1 MLREFENFYL
11 AIWVNDSPR
20 MNTYASAHDQI
31 KAVRDGK
38 SSSRQLVEAA
48 LDRIENID
56 SSGYEL
62 NSVLAL
68 APRARENAEHIDV
81 TLPLAGLPLLIKD
94 NIEAVGLPGTA
105 GSLALAKYP
114 VERDSPIVS
123 RLRAAGAQIIG
134 ATNLSEWANIRSTN
148 STSGWSGVGG
158 LTANPWKHA
167 HSAGGSSSGSG
178 AAISAGLVSLAV
190 GTETDGSIVCPASL
204 NGCVGIKPT
213 VGSVPRIEVIPISV
227 SQDSPGSMARTVQD
241 AALLLEVMMGRSGL
255 VHATWEKSALKVGV
269 VKSWLTTHPGTD
281 AIFDAALT
289 QLAKSG
295 ITLIDVDLAE
305 PDKTVGDDELHVLL
319 HELVDDLASYFSVR
333 SDSKLSS
340 LADVVRF
347 NRENANTELQYFGQE
362 LFEQAL
368 ELGGRGREYVEKRAR
383 NLAWAEKT
391 LALGLDGVDV
401 LIGAT
406 YSPTWVS
413 TLGKGDDFSKS
424 SWITLAPAIAGTPI
438 GCLPMGFTDGLPVG
452 MGIVSRRN
460 DEARLITAMA
470 QIERSL
476 ALGILEPTFI
486 K

>member
-1 MLREFENFYL
+1 MLLGFVSFYL
-11 AIWVNDSPR
+11 DTWVNDFR

-31 KAVRDGK
+31 NAVRDGK
-38 SSSRQLVEAA
+38 SSSRQLVEAS
-48 LDRIENID
+48 LNRIESID

-68 APRARENAEHIDV
+68 VPRARENGEHIDP

-105 GSLALAKYP
+105 GSLALSRYP

-123 RLRAAGAQIIG
+123 RLRAAGANIIG
-134 ATNLSEWANIRSTN
+134 ATNLSEWANIRSTM

-158 LTANPWKHA
+158 LTANPWKHI

-213 VGSVPRIEVIPISV
+213 VGSVSRTGVIPISA

-241 AALLLEVMMGRSGL
+241 SALLLEVMMGTSGL
-255 VHATWEKSALKVGV
+255 VNAALERRSLKIGV
-269 VKSWLTTHPGTD
+269 VKSWLTTHEGTD
-281 AIFDAALT
+281 ALFDGVLT
-289 QLAKSG
+289 QLSKSG
-295 ITLIDVDLAE
+295 ITLVEVDLSA
-305 PDKTVGDDELHVLL
+305 PDESVGEDELHVLL
-319 HELVDDLASYFSVR
+319 HELVDDLAAYFSIR
-333 SDSKLSS
+333 CDSKLSS

-347 NRENANTELQYFGQE
+347 NAENADTELQYFAQE
-362 LFEQAL
+362 LFDQAL
-368 ELGGRGREYVEKRAR
+368 ELGGRGIEYAEKRAR
-383 NLAWAEKT
+383 NLVWAEES
-391 LALGLDGVDV
+391 LALGLNGVDA

-406 YSPTWVS
+406 YSPAWVS
-413 TLGKGDDFSKS
+413 TLGKGEDFSKS
-424 SWITLAPAIAGTPI
+424 SWITTAPAIAGTPI
-438 GCLPMGFTDGLPVG
+438 GCLPMGITDGLPVG
-452 MGIVSRRN
+452 IGVVSRRN
-460 DEARLITAMA
+460 DEARLISAMA

>member
-1 MLREFENFYL
+1 
-11 AIWVNDSPR
+11 

-31 KAVRDGK
+31 LAVRDGK
-38 SSSRQLVEAA
+38 SSSRQLVDAS
-48 LDRIENID
+48 LDRIGSID

-68 APRARENAEHIDV
+68 STDARENAEYIDA
-81 TLPLAGLPLLIKD
+81 TLPLAGLPILIKD

-105 GSLALAKYP
+105 GSLALSRYP

-123 RLRAAGAQIIG
+123 RLRAAGANIIG
-134 ATNLSEWANIRSTN
+134 ATNLSEWANIRSTK
-148 STSGWSGVGG
+148 STSGWSSVGG
-158 LTANPWKHA
+158 LTANPWKHV

-213 VGSVPRIEVIPISV
+213 VGSVPRMGVIPISA

-241 AALLLEVMMGRSGL
+241 SALLLEVMMGASGL
-255 VHATWEKSALKVGV
+255 VNATLDGRSLKIGV
-269 VKSWLTTHPGTD
+269 VKSWLTTHEGTD
-281 AIFDAALT
+281 ALFDDVLT
-289 QLAKSG
+289 QLGKSG
-295 ITLIDVDLAE
+295 ITLIDVDLQT
-305 PDKTVGDDELHVLL
+305 PDESVGEDEVHVLL
-319 HELVDDLASYFSVR
+319 HELVDDLASYFSIR
-333 SDSKLSS
+333 CDLKLSS

-347 NRENANTELQYFGQE
+347 NAENADTELQYFAHE

-368 ELGGRGREYVEKRAR
+368 ALGGRGIEYAEKRAR

-401 LIGAT
+401 LIGTT
-406 YSPTWVS
+406 YSPAWVS
-413 TLGKGDDFSKS
+413 RLGKGDDFSKS
-424 SWITLAPAIAGTPI
+424 SWITTAPAIAGSPI
-438 GCLPMGFTDGLPVG
+438 GCLPMGITDGLPVG
-452 MGIVSRRN
+452 IGVVSRRD

-470 QIERSL
+470 QIESSL

>member
-1 MLREFENFYL
+1 
-11 AIWVNDSPR
+11 
-20 MNTYASAHDQI
+20 MNTYTSAHDQI
-31 KAVRDGK
+31 RAVRDGK
-38 SSSRQLVEAA
+38 SSSRQLVEAS
-48 LDRIENID
+48 LDRIESID
-56 SSGYEL
+56 SYGYEL

-68 APRARENAEHIDV
+68 STDARENAEHID
-81 TLPLAGLPLLIKD
+81 TALPLAGLPIFIKD

-105 GSLALAKYP
+105 GSLALTQYP
-114 VERDSPIVS
+114 VERDSTIVT
-123 RLRAAGAQIIG
+123 RLRAAGANIIG
-134 ATNLSEWANIRSTN
+134 ATNLSEWANIRSTK

-158 LTANPWKHA
+158 LTANPWKHV

-213 VGSVPRIEVIPISV
+213 VGSVPRLGVIPISS

-241 AALLLEVMMGRSGL
+241 SALLLEVMMGRSGL
-255 VHATWEKSALKVGV
+255 VNATLERRSLKIGV
-269 VKSWLTTHPGTD
+269 VKSWLTTHEGTD
-281 AIFDAALT
+281 ALLDGVLT
-289 QLAKSG
+289 QLGKSG
-295 ITLIDVDLAE
+295 ITLVDVDLPS
-305 PDKTVGDDELHVLL
+305 PDESIGEDEVHVLL
-319 HELVDDLASYFSVR
+319 HELVDDLASYFSIR
-333 SDSKLSS
+333 CDSKLSS

-347 NRENANTELQYFGQE
+347 NSENADTELQYFAHE

-368 ELGGRGREYVEKRAR
+368 ELGGRGIEYVEKRAR

-406 YSPTWVS
+406 YSPAWVS
-413 TLGKGDDFSKS
+413 RLGEGDDFSRS
-424 SWITLAPAIAGTPI
+424 SWITTAPAIAGTPI
-438 GCLPMGFTDGLPVG
+438 GCLPMGITDGLPVG
-452 MGIVSRRN
+452 IGVVSRRN

-470 QIERSL
+470 QIESSL

>member
-1 MLREFENFYL
+1 
-11 AIWVNDSPR
+11 
-20 MNTYASAHDQI
+20 MNTYTSAHDQI

-38 SSSRQLVEAA
+38 SSARQLVEAS
-48 LDRIENID
+48 LDRIESLD

-68 APRARENAEHIDV
+68 STDARENAEHIDI
-81 TLPLAGLPLLIKD
+81 TLPLAGLPIFVKD

-105 GSLALAKYP
+105 GSLALSRYP
-114 VERDSPIVS
+114 VERDSTIVS
-123 RLRAAGAQIIG
+123 RLRAAGANIIG
-134 ATNLSEWANIRSTN
+134 ATNLSEWANIRSTK

-158 LTANPWKHA
+158 LTANPWKHV

-213 VGSVPRIEVIPISV
+213 VGSVPRLGVVPISA

-241 AALLLEVMMGRSGL
+241 SALLLEVMMGTPGL
-255 VHATWEKSALKVGV
+255 VNATLERRSLKIGV
-269 VKSWLTTHPGTD
+269 VKSWLTTDEGTD
-281 AIFDAALT
+281 ALFDGVLA
-289 QLAKSG
+289 QLSKSG
-295 ITLIDVDLAE
+295 ITLVDVDLPA
-305 PDKTVGDDELHVLL
+305 PDESIGEDEVHVLL
-319 HELVDDLASYFSVR
+319 HELVDDLASYFSIR
-333 SDSKLSS
+333 CDSKLSS

-347 NRENANTELQYFGQE
+347 NVENANTELRYFAHE

-368 ELGGRGREYVEKRAR
+368 ELGGRGIEYAEKRAR
-383 NLAWAEKT
+383 NLVWAEKT
-391 LALGLDGVDV
+391 LALGLDGVDI

-406 YSPTWVS
+406 YSPAWVS
-413 TLGKGDDFSKS
+413 RLGEGDDFSKS
-424 SWITLAPAIAGTPI
+424 SWITTAPAIAGTPI
-438 GCLPMGFTDGLPVG
+438 GCLPMGITDGLPVG
-452 MGIVSRRN
+452 IGVVSRRN

-470 QIERSL
+470 QIESSL

>member
-1 MLREFENFYL
+1 MLPAFVNFYL
-11 AIWVNDSPR
+11 AIWVNDSR
-20 MNTYASAHDQI
+20 MNSYSSAHDQI
-31 KAVRDGK
+31 ISVREGK
-38 SSSRQLVEAA
+38 SSPRHLAEAS
-48 LDRIENID
+48 LDRIESVD
-56 SSGYEL
+56 SSGYKL

-68 APRARENAEHIDV
+68 APRSQEYAEHIDI
-81 TLPLAGLPLLIKD
+81 TLPLAGLPIFIKD

-105 GSLALAKYP
+105 GSLALTKYP
-114 VERDSPIVS
+114 VMRDSPIVS
-123 RLRAAGAQIIG
+123 RLRAAGANVIG

-148 STSGWSGVGG
+148 STSGWSGAGG
-158 LTANPWKHA
+158 LTANPWKHI

-213 VGSVPRIEVIPISV
+213 VGSVPRLGVIPISA
-227 SQDSPGSMARTVQD
+227 SQDSPGAMARTVYD
-241 AALLLEVMMGRSGL
+241 SALLLEVMMGTSGL
-255 VHATWEKSALKVGV
+255 VNASLEKSSLKIGV
-269 VKSWLTTHPGTD
+269 VKSWLTDHEGTD
-281 AIFDAALT
+281 ALFDGAVA
-289 QLAKSG
+289 QLGNSG
-295 ITLIDVDLAE
+295 ITLVDVDLPA
-305 PDKTVGDDELHVLL
+305 PDESVGEDELHVLL
-319 HELVDDLASYFSVR
+319 HELVDDLASYFSIR
-333 SDSKLSS
+333 CDSKLSS
-340 LADVVRF
+340 LADVLRF
-347 NRENANTELQYFGQE
+347 NRENADTELQYFAQE

-368 ELGGRGREYVEKRAR
+368 ELGGRGPGYAEKRAR

-406 YSPTWVS
+406 YSPAWVS

-424 SWITLAPAIAGTPI
+424 SWITTAPAIAGTPI
-438 GCLPMGFTDGLPVG
+438 GCLPMGITDGLPVG
-452 MGIVSRRN
+452 IGVVSRRN

-470 QIERSL
+470 QIESSL

>member
-1 MLREFENFYL
+1 MRPGFGSFCLV
-11 AIWVNDSPR
+11 IWVNDSPR
-20 MNTYASAHDQI
+20 MNSYASAHHQI
-31 KAVRDGK
+31 NEVRDGK
-38 SSSRQLVEAA
+38 NSSRQLVEASLA
-48 LDRIENID
+48 RIESLD
-56 SSGYEL
+56 SSGYQL

-68 APRARENAEHIDV
+68 APRVLENAEQIDP
-81 TLPLAGLPLLIKD
+81 TLPLAGLPILIKD

-105 GSLALAKYP
+105 GSLALATYP
-114 VERDSPIVS
+114 VVRDSTIVS
-123 RLRAAGAQIIG
+123 RLRAAGANIIG
-134 ATNLSEWANIRSTN
+134 ATNLSEWANIRSTK

-158 LTANPWKHA
+158 LTANPWKNV

-213 VGSVPRIEVIPISV
+213 VGSVPRDGIIPISA

-241 AALLLEVMMGRSGL
+241 SALLLEVMMGTSGL
-255 VHATWEKSALKVGV
+255 VNATSDRRSLKIGV
-269 VKSWLTTHPGTD
+269 VKSWLTTHEGTD
-281 AIFDAALT
+281 ALFDGALT
-289 QLAKSG
+289 NLSKSG
-295 ITLIDVDLAE
+295 ITLVDVELSA
-305 PDKTVGDDELHVLL
+305 PDESIGADELHVLL
-319 HELVDDLASYFSVR
+319 HELIDDLASYFSIR
-333 SDSKLSS
+333 CDSKLSS
-340 LADVVRF
+340 LADVLRF
-347 NRENANTELQYFGQE
+347 NNENADTELQYFAHE
-362 LFEQAL
+362 LLEQAL
-368 ELGGRGREYVEKRAR
+368 ELGGRGIEYGEKRAR

-406 YSPTWVS
+406 YSPAWVS
-413 TLGKGDDFSKS
+413 RLGKGDDFSLS
-424 SWITLAPAIAGTPI
+424 SWITTAPAIAGTPI
-438 GCLPMGFTDGLPVG
+438 GCLPMGNTDGLPVG
-452 MGIVSRRN
+452 MGVVSRRN

>member
-1 MLREFENFYL
+1 
-11 AIWVNDSPR
+11 
-20 MNTYASAHDQI
+20 MNTYASAHYQL
-31 KAVRDGK
+31 KAVREGR

-48 LDRIENID
+48 LDRIESVD

-68 APRARENAEHIDV
+68 SNDARENAEHSDA
-81 TLPLAGLPLLIKD
+81 TLPLAGLPILIKD

-105 GSLALAKYP
+105 GSMALSGYP

-123 RLRAAGAQIIG
+123 RLRAAGANIIG
-134 ATNLSEWANIRSTN
+134 STNLSEWANIRSTK
-148 STSGWSGVGG
+148 STSGWSAVGG
-158 LTANPWKHA
+158 LTANPWNHA

-178 AAISAGLVSLAV
+178 AAIAAGLVSLAI

-213 VGSVPRIEVIPISV
+213 VGSVPRMGVVPISA

-241 AALLLEVMMGRSGL
+241 AALLLEVMTGTSGL
-255 VHATWEKSALKVGV
+255 VEATLDRRSLKIGV
-269 VKSWLTTHPGTD
+269 VKSWLTTHEGTD
-281 AIFDAALT
+281 QLFYGVLDQLT
-289 QLAKSG
+289 KSG
-295 ITLIDVDLAE
+295 MTLVEVDLSA
-305 PDKTVGDDELHVLL
+305 PDDSIGEDEFHVLL
-319 HELVDDLASYFSVR
+319 HELVDDLASHFSIR
-333 SDSKLSS
+333 CDSDLAS

-347 NRENANTELQYFGQE
+347 NRENADTELRYFAQE

-368 ELGGRGREYVEKRAR
+368 QLGGRGEEYFQKRVR

-391 LALGLDGVDV
+391 LASGLDGVDV

-406 YSPTWVS
+406 YSPAWVS
-413 TLGKGDDFSKS
+413 TLGKGDDHSKS
-424 SWITLAPAIAGTPI
+424 SWITTAPAIAGTPI
-438 GCLPMGFTDGLPVG
+438 GCLPMGVTDGLPVG
-452 MGIVSRRN
+452 LGVVSRRN
-460 DEARLITAMA
+460 DEARLMTAMA
-470 QIERSL
+470 QIESSL

>member
-1 MLREFENFYL
+1 
-11 AIWVNDSPR
+11 VS
-20 MNTYASAHDQI
+20 TYACAHDQI
-31 KAVRDGK
+31 NAVRDGN

-48 LDRIENID
+48 LDRIESMD

-68 APRARENAEHIDV
+68 APRARENAEQID
-81 TLPLAGLPLLIKD
+81 TNLPLAGLPIVIKD
-94 NIEAVGLPGTA
+94 NIEAVSLPGTA
-105 GSLALAKYP
+105 GSLALTKYP

-123 RLRAAGAQIIG
+123 RLRAAGANIIG
-134 ATNLSEWANIRSTN
+134 ATNLSEWANIRSTK

-158 LTANPWKHA
+158 LTANPWKHI
-167 HSAGGSSSGSG
+167 HSPGGSSSGSG

-213 VGSVPRIEVIPISV
+213 VGSVPRGGVIPISS

-241 AALLLEVMMGRSGL
+241 SALLLEVMMGRSGL
-255 VHATWEKSALKVGV
+255 VNATLDRRSLKIGV
-269 VKSWLTTHPGTD
+269 VKSWLTTHEGTD
-281 AIFDAALT
+281 ALFDGVLT
-289 QLAKSG
+289 QLSKFG
-295 ITLIDVDLAE
+295 LTLVDVDLPA
-305 PDKTVGDDELHVLL
+305 PDESIGEDEVHVLL
-319 HELVDDLASYFSVR
+319 HELVDDLASYFSIR
-333 SDSKLSS
+333 CDSKLSS

-347 NRENANTELQYFGQE
+347 NAENADTELQYFAQE

-368 ELGGRGREYVEKRAR
+368 ELGGRGIEYAEKRAR

-406 YSPTWVS
+406 YSPAWVS
-413 TLGKGDDFSKS
+413 TLGEGDDFSKS
-424 SWITLAPAIAGTPI
+424 SWITTAPAIAGTPI

-452 MGIVSRRN
+452 MGVVSRRD

-470 QIERSL
+470 QIENSL

>member
-1 MLREFENFYL
+1 M
-11 AIWVNDSPR
+11 S
-20 MNTYASAHDQI
+20 TYACAHDQI
-31 KAVRDGK
+31 NAVRDGN

-48 LDRIENID
+48 LDRIESMD

-68 APRARENAEHIDV
+68 APRARENAEQID
-81 TLPLAGLPLLIKD
+81 TNLPLAGLPIVIKD
-94 NIEAVGLPGTA
+94 NIEAVSLPGTA
-105 GSLALAKYP
+105 GSLALTKYP

-123 RLRAAGAQIIG
+123 RLRAAGANIIG
-134 ATNLSEWANIRSTN
+134 ATNLSEWANIRSTK

-158 LTANPWKHA
+158 LTANPWKHI
-167 HSAGGSSSGSG
+167 HSPGGSSSGSG

-213 VGSVPRIEVIPISV
+213 VGSVPRGGVIPISS

-241 AALLLEVMMGRSGL
+241 SALLLEVMMGRSGL
-255 VHATWEKSALKVGV
+255 VNATLDRRSLKIGV
-269 VKSWLTTHPGTD
+269 VKSWLTTHEGTD
-281 AIFDAALT
+281 ALFDGVLT
-289 QLAKSG
+289 QLSKFG
-295 ITLIDVDLAE
+295 LTLVDVDLPA
-305 PDKTVGDDELHVLL
+305 PDESIGEDEVHVLL
-319 HELVDDLASYFSVR
+319 HELVDDLASYFSIR
-333 SDSKLSS
+333 CDSKLSS

-347 NRENANTELQYFGQE
+347 NAENADTELQYFAQE

-368 ELGGRGREYVEKRAR
+368 ELGGRGIEYAEKRAR

-406 YSPTWVS
+406 YSPAWVS
-413 TLGKGDDFSKS
+413 TLGEGDDFSKS
-424 SWITLAPAIAGTPI
+424 SWITTAPAIAGTPI

-452 MGIVSRRN
+452 MGVVSRRD

-470 QIERSL
+470 QIENSL